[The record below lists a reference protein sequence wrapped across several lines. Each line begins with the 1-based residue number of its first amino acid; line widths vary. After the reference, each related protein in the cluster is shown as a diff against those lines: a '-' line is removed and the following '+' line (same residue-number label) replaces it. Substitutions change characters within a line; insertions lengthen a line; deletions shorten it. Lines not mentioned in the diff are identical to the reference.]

1 MTSESESTASDIT
14 APPKDY
20 RLLVPRDWFRI
31 DLTRQGWRTQL
42 KTFVNRQAEGK
53 NVPAEA
59 KQEAW
64 ATLRNT
70 AEAGVRNGALEF
82 FLRSEADGGG
92 VLPASLI
99 VSLIPRTGSLTP
111 NDLRESFE
119 AKAQQHPYPADVS
132 TVVLPAGEAV
142 RIRTATA
149 LDLYVRM
156 PGGVGYLVL
165 AFVVPVTGMTG
176 SMYRLCESIA
186 ESLRW
191 IV

>member
-1 MTSESESTASDIT
+1 MTVGQGTSS
-14 APPKDY
+14 PPKDY

-31 DLTRQGWRTQL
+31 DLTQDRWRGQL
-42 KTFVNRQAEGK
+42 KTFVDRQAEGK

-70 AEAGVRNGALEF
+70 AEAGLRSGALEF
-82 FLRSEADGGG
+82 FLRPELDDGTIM
-92 VLPASLI
+92 PASLI
-99 VSLIPRTGSLTP
+99 VSLIPRTGSLAP
-111 NDLRESFE
+111 QDLVSSFE
-119 AKAQQHPYPADVS
+119 AKERQQGRDSEVS
-132 TVVLPAGEAV
+132 TVGLPAGETV
-142 RIRTATA
+142 RILTPTTM
-149 LDLYVRM
+149 DLYVQM

-165 AFVVPVTGMTG
+165 AFAVPITGVTGPMLG
-176 SMYRLCESIA
+176 LCTSIA

>member
-1 MTSESESTASDIT
+1 MTTEPEAT

-31 DLTRQGWRTQL
+31 DLTQQGWRTQL
-42 KTFVNRQAEGK
+42 KTFVDHQAGGK
-53 NVPAEA
+53 SVPAEV

-70 AEAGVRNGALEF
+70 AEAGVRSGALEF
-82 FLRSEADGGG
+82 FLRPEVDGGG

-111 NDLRESFE
+111 RDLQEAFE
-119 AKAQQHPYPADVS
+119 AKEGQRTHPADVS
-132 TVVLPAGEAV
+132 TVSLPAGQAV
-142 RIRTATA
+142 QIRTATTM
-149 LDLYVRM
+149 DMYVQM

-165 AFVVPVTGMTG
+165 AFAVPVSGVTGP
-176 SMYRLCESIA
+176 MYRLCESLA